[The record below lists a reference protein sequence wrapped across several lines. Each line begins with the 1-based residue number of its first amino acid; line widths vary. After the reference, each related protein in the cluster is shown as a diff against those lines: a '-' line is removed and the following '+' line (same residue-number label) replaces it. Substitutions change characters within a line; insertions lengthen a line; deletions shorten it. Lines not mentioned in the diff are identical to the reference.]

1 MYENVSLGNDEAA
14 ICKTQYTEH
23 STQNTASY
31 SPFRLKDFAFWG
43 FYGLKINYFR
53 QNDIFKNQIRI
64 GLKFQLDIF
73 F

>member
-53 QNDIFKNQIRI
+53 QNDIFFYKSVWINEKKN
-64 GLKFQLDIF
+64 KFAQ
-73 F
+73 